1 MKRPNEMKSYLPG
14 VAVHCTKKYN
24 VVPDRN
30 KIKTYITSFNLD
42 FYCRNVM
49 ETYLC
54 FEIYQ
59 CLHHY
64 I

>member
-24 VVPDRN
+24 VVPDGN
-30 KIKTYITSFNLD
+30 KIKNHITSFNLD

-49 ETYLC
+49 AT
-54 FEIYQ
+54 
-59 CLHHY
+59 
-64 I
+64 